1 MTTNP
6 NMSGSARRKSP
17 SFGIRSFLFAAVLVF
32 FLYLLASAMARNRF
46 FQGGAQDHRATSQ
59 PQP

>member
-1 MTTNP
+1 MATDP
-6 NMSGSARRKSP
+6 NLSGSAGRKPP
-17 SFGIRSFLFAAVLVF
+17 SFDIRNFLFAAVLAF
-32 FLYLLASAMARNRF
+32 LLYLLASAMVRNRF